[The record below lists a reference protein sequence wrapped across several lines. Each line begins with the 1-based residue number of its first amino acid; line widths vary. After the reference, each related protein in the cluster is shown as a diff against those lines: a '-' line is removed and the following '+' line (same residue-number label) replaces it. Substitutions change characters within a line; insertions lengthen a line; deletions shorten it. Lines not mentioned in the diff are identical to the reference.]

1 MGVPLKAG
9 PPVRG
14 HDEDGDLAA
23 PVVEPGV
30 VAHRRAERLQRRPQP
45 RLQEESVERALEAP
59 VRVDQA
65 EELRALGPAPSSNG
79 VIERTLLVIER

>member
-1 MGVPLKAG
+1 M
-9 PPVRG
+9 RG

-45 RLQEESVERALEAP
+45 RLQQEGIERALEAAAG
-59 VRVDQA
+59 VDQP
-65 EELRALGPAPSSNG
+65 EELRALGPAPSGNG
-79 VIERTLLVIER
+79 VIERTLLVIEG